1 MAIATGGSADEMHEH
16 AVRLTQ
22 EMSRTL
28 QEVVD
33 RTTLEVN
40 TVRAQLAASA
50 SERERLENE
59 LNSAHTRQAQLLS
72 GVEDR
77 FESFKAQVAARE
89 TEAEKRSELIEKLI
103 EDQSKAAEASAAL
116 ADKQAQVIEKLR
128 RRRAQYYS
136 LR

>member
-72 GVEDR
+72 GAEDR
-77 FESFKAQVAARE
+77 F
-89 TEAEKRSELIEKLI
+89 
-103 EDQSKAAEASAAL
+103 
-116 ADKQAQVIEKLR
+116 
-128 RRRAQYYS
+128 
-136 LR
+136 